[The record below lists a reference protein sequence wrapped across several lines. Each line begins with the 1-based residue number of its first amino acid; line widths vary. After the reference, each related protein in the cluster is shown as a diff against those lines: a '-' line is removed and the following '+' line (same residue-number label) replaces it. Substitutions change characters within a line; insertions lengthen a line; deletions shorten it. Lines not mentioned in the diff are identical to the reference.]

1 MWDGIIKKIKFTAT
15 TVISDPHRGL
25 IIVDRLLHNTSSVV
39 LVMPQTGMIN
49 L

>member
-15 TVISDPHRGL
+15 TVISDPHGGL
-25 IIVDRLLHNTSSVV
+25 MIVDGLLHNTSSVV
-39 LVMPQTGMIN
+39 LVMPQTGMIS